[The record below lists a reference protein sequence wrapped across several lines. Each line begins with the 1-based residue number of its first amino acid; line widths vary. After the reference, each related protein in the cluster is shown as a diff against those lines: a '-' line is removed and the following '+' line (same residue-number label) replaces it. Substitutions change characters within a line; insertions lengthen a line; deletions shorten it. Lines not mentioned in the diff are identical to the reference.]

1 MKHYRLTKDREF
13 VVKDY
18 ENTSPFASFLP
29 GVAGVDGI
37 PMWVYYVNRGQAVVS
52 FGIENKEQAMLD
64 FTPAN
69 LSYKRAE
76 TEGFRT
82 FVKANGKV
90 YPLFSSLFPNGK
102 NRTLKVETHA
112 ITLEEYIEEIQL
124 TVKIKYITLVHT
136 AYPGLLRKVSFVNHA
151 LTPIEIE
158 FVDGLGVIWP
168 HGTGTYSMKNMSNLA
183 VAWFD
188 VFNLENKIPYYKNR
202 STTGDTAIVEEVQTG
217 NFVSS
222 VDYKGKQLSI
232 IVDNYQLFG
241 ESNSLLSIT
250 PFAKKSI
257 RSILKQP
264 QITTNQLT
272 SAWTVGTATIEHEYS
287 FTSLFGR
294 MDSLEQLAVA
304 QKQWT
309 KGFFARQFEQ
319 AKELITGITLPVLT
333 KTADNAYDSYVEQ
346 CYLDN
351 TLRGGTPL
359 IFEGKEAPLV
369 YHVYSR
375 IHGDME
381 REYNN
386 FSVEPSFY
394 SQGNGSFRDVNQNRR
409 NDVFFEPQ
417 SGLYNVK
424 QFYELIQLDGHN
436 PLSIRGSKFNID
448 LEDLPTAAA
457 LVQSHQD
464 AFKALISKPF
474 TPGQVMNFIVQKQ
487 VKTSLSNEQFIKA
500 LLKFAT
506 QDIDVVYGTGYWSDH
521 WTYNQ
526 DLLDNYL
533 HIYPDME
540 ERLYF
545 LTQLRFFQSPMTRL
559 PRHLRSVQL
568 PDGRVRQLD
577 PIFKDEEKAS
587 KCGVKM
593 DSNNFQKTA
602 QGKLLTVPF
611 FIKLL
616 HLAVIKTYSLDPFA
630 MGLMMDGDKPGWNDA
645 MNGMPGIFGSGMPES
660 IELVRVV
667 KELLRVVKAY
677 PSTSTTIPTSILDL
691 FKKLSATLEHPTGL
705 TTAEMTLRYNKLQD
719 IREQFDDSHRFTF
732 DSPVTHVALH
742 ELEIGLTRMLTVLL
756 DGIDRATVLGEGL
769 PPTFLTF
776 TAEKFELNGDKHPHL
791 HLPCVNVSEWS
802 VRPLPLF
809 LEAPARLLKQLDA
822 KKAHSMIDNVKKS
835 ALWDEAT
842 KMYVTSVPLDNED
855 LSIGRIRA
863 FTAGWL
869 EREANFMHMSYKFI
883 LSMFKAHQYD
893 TFFKEIQDAFPCYM
907 NPAKYG
913 RSILENSSF
922 IATSRNPNPRIH
934 GKGYVARL
942 TGTTAEMLSMHVGI
956 FYGYHLFSYHNHA
969 LSFHLHPVIPHSF
982 FTIDGQVETM
992 LFGTTK
998 LIYIA
1003 SGDASLYTKVTK
1015 YELKIRGKWMTI
1027 EGSSV
1032 SGDVAKLIRDKKVEL
1047 IKVTLQGDT
1056 HGHH

>member
-52 FGIENKEQAMLD
+52 FGIENKEHAMLD

-90 YPLFSSLFPNGK
+90 YPLFSSLNPNGK
-102 NRTLKVETHA
+102 HRTLKVETHA
-112 ITLEEYIEEIQL
+112 ITLEEFIEDIQL
-124 TVKIKYITLVHT
+124 TVRVKYITLVHT
-136 AYPGLLRKVSFVNHA
+136 AYPGLLRQVSFINHS
-151 LTPIEIE
+151 LSPLPIE

-168 HGTGTYSMKNMSNLA
+168 YGTGTYSMKNMSNLA

-188 VFNLENKIPYYKNR
+188 VFNLENKIPFYMNR
-202 STTGDTAIVEEVQTG
+202 STTGDTAIVEAVQTG
-217 NFVSS
+217 NFVAS
-222 VDYKGKQLSI
+222 VDSKGKQLNI

-241 ESNSLLSIT
+241 ESNSLLDISQ
-250 PFAKKSI
+250 FAKKSI

-272 SAWTVGTATIEHEYS
+272 AAWTVGTATIEREYS

-294 MDSLEQLAVA
+294 MDSLEQLKQT

-309 KGFFARQFEQ
+309 KAFFARQFEQ
-319 AKELITGITLPVLT
+319 AKQLISGITQPVLT

-359 IFEGKEAPLV
+359 IFAGKESPLV

-409 NDVFFEPQ
+409 NDVYFEPQ
-417 SGLYNVK
+417 AGLYNVK

-436 PLSIRGSKFNID
+436 PLSIRGSKFVIGADD
-448 LEDLPTAAA
+448 LGEATQ

-464 AFKALISKPF
+464 AFKALISNPF
-474 TPGQVMNFIVQKQ
+474 TPGQVMNFIVQKH
-487 VKTSLSNEQFIKA
+487 VKVALSTESFMAA

-506 QDIDVVYGTGYWSDH
+506 QDIDVIYGTGYWSDH

-533 HIYPDME
+533 HVYPDLE
-540 ERLYF
+540 EKLYF
-545 LTQLRFFQSPMTRL
+545 HTSLRFFQSPMTRL
-559 PRHLRSVQL
+559 PRSVRSVQL
-568 PDGRVRQLD
+568 PDGRIRQLD
-577 PIFKDEEKAS
+577 PIFKDDEKAA

-593 DSNNFQKTA
+593 DSNNFQKNA
-602 QGKLLTVPF
+602 DGKVITVPF
-611 FIKLL
+611 FAKLL
-616 HLAVIKTYSLDPFA
+616 HLGIVKTYSLDPFA

-645 MNGMPGIFGSGMPES
+645 MNGMPGIFGSGLPES
-660 IELVRVV
+660 IELIRVI
-667 KELLRVVKAY
+667 KELLRISKSYTNQSVL
-677 PSTSTTIPTSILDL
+677 IPDAIIDL
-691 FKKLSATLEHPTGL
+691 FKQLSKIFEKPIGL
-705 TTAEMTLRYNKLQD
+705 SNAELTKRYEALQD
-719 IREQFDDSHRFTF
+719 IRERFDDSHRFTF
-732 DSPVTHVALH
+732 DSPSHHVILS
-742 ELEIGLTRMLTVLL
+742 ELETGLSRILTVLE
-756 DGIDRATVLGEGL
+756 DGVERATALGGGL
-769 PPTFLTF
+769 TPSYLTY
-776 TAEKFELNGDKHPHL
+776 TAEKYTLNGKKHPHL
-791 HLPCVNVSEWS
+791 HLACVDVQEWS
-802 VRPLPLF
+802 VRPLPHF
-809 LEAPARLLKQLDA
+809 LEAPARLLKQLDSKHA
-822 KKAHSMIDNVKKS
+822 KALIEKVKNS
-835 ALWDEAT
+835 PLWDSPT

-855 LSIGRIRA
+855 LSIGRVRA
-863 FTAGWL
+863 FTPGWL

-883 LSMFKAHQYD
+883 LSMFKAHQYEM
-893 TFFKEIQDAFPCYM
+893 FFKEIQDAFPCYM
-907 NPAKYG
+907 NPSKYG

-922 IATSRNPNPRIH
+922 IATSRNPNPRVH

-956 FYGYHLFSYHNHA
+956 FFGYHLFSYHNHQ
-969 LSFHLHPVIPHSF
+969 LSFHLHPVLPHSF
-982 FTIDGQVETM
+982 FTIDHQVETT
-992 LFGTTK
+992 LFGSTK
-998 LIYIA
+998 LIYLA
-1003 SGDASLYTKVTK
+1003 EGEASLYTKVVK
-1015 YELKIRGKWMTI
+1015 YELKIRGKWMII

-1032 SGDVAKLIRDKKVEL
+1032 SGEVAKLIRDKKVDE
-1047 IKVTLQGDT
+1047 IRVTLKGDS
-1056 HGHH
+1056 HVHH